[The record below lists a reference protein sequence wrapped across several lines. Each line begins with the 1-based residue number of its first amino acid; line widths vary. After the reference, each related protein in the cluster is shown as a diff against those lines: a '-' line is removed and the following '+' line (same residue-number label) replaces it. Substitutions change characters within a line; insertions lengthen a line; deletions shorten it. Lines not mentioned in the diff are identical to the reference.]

1 MVDIHCHILP
11 GLDDGAGAVYDTL
24 AMADLAARS
33 GTRTIVATPHC
44 NIPGVYE
51 NYLGEEYWQTF
62 SLAQEAIRQEGIPL
76 TLLPGMEVFATESL
90 PRLIADGKLLG
101 LNRTRNLLV
110 EFEFVEDPDFA
121 RHVLARVAE
130 AGMRPVV
137 AHAERY
143 LFVQDDPQIVFEWQA
158 LGYAVQANKGSFVGR
173 FGSHAART
181 AWRLLDHNLIT
192 AIASDAHTPVMRTP
206 YMADVFDML
215 AADYPPAYIEHLF
228 FTNPR
233 RLCRGEDPVPFR
245 AVPFDESAQ

>member
-33 GTRTIVATPHC
+33 GTRMIVATPHC

-51 NYLGEEYWQTF
+51 NYLGEEYWQAF

-143 LFVQDDPQIVFEWQA
+143 QI
-158 LGYAVQANKGSFVGR
+158 GR
-173 FGSHAART
+173 
-181 AWRLLDHNLIT
+181 
-192 AIASDAHTPVMRTP
+192 AS
-206 YMADVFDML
+206 
-215 AADYPPAYIEHLF
+215 
-228 FTNPR
+228 
-233 RLCRGEDPVPFR
+233 CRERV
-245 AVPFDESAQ
+245 